1 MEIPLN
7 IVDGFG
13 LLSYNRNHTIH
24 RTICIFTYTWMV
36 DFYGFHESV
45 YFNKSRHGWYGYM
58 TPGLMGTFDSNT
70 DVQVSRLFRHRR
82 GGKKHGVPLHVGSEI
97 EEIE

>member
-1 MEIPLN
+1 
-7 IVDGFG
+7 
-13 LLSYNRNHTIH
+13 
-24 RTICIFTYTWMV
+24 MV

-45 YFNKSRHGWYGYM
+45 YFNKSSDGWYGYM